1 MSRRRLGRGR
11 GRGRG
16 IGRGPGR
23 PMTPR
28 KINFTPSIKNF
39 VPAIPKGTE
48 INPDPIFLTI
58 AELEV
63 LRLIDMEG
71 LIQEDAGTQMGISR
85 GTIWRLLQ
93 SAREK
98 IARMLIEGREL
109 IIVPET

>member
-1 MSRRRLGRGR
+1 MSRRRLGR

-28 KINFTPSIKNF
+28 TIDFIPIIKNF
-39 VPAIPKGTE
+39 VPAIPKDAIKE
-48 INPDPIFLTI
+48 HSSMEPLFLTY

-63 LRLIDMEG
+63 LRLVDLEG
-71 LIQEDAGTQMGISR
+71 MMQEEAGVKMGVSR

-93 SAREK
+93 SSRYKVAQ
-98 IARMLIEGREL
+98 MLTEGRCSSL
-109 IIVPET
+109 F